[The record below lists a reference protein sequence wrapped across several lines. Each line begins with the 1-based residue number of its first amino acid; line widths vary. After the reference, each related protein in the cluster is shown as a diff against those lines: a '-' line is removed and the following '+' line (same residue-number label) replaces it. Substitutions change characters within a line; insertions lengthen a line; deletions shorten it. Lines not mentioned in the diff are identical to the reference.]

1 MILFSFFLIDF
12 EKLFI
17 MSQKG
22 RKKQTTNQYQGNN
35 QQPNV
40 PPQPYGQANPGMMPP
55 QPYGQANPGMTQPYG
70 QANPGM
76 MPPQPYGQVNPG
88 MQQCKYF
95 FCLPSL
101 NVTRMS

>member
-1 MILFSFFLIDF
+1 
-12 EKLFI
+12 

-22 RKKQTTNQYQGNN
+22 RKKQTTNQHQGYN

-40 PPQPYGQANPGMMPP
+40 PPQPYGQANPGMVPP
-55 QPYGQANPGMTQPYG
+55 QYGQS
-70 QANPGM
+70 NPGM
-76 MPPQPYGQVNPG
+76 MAPV
-88 MQQCKYF
+88 QQCKYF

>member
-1 MILFSFFLIDF
+1 
-12 EKLFI
+12 

-22 RKKQTTNQYQGNN
+22 RKKQTTNQHQGYN

-40 PPQPYGQANPGMMPP
+40 PPQPYGQANPGMVPP
-55 QPYGQANPGMTQPYG
+55 QYGQANPGMVPPQYG
-70 QANPGM
+70 QSNPGM
-76 MPPQPYGQVNPG
+76 MAPV
-88 MQQCKYF
+88 QQCKYF

>member
-1 MILFSFFLIDF
+1 
-12 EKLFI
+12 
-17 MSQKG
+17 MSQWG
-22 RKKQTTNQYQGNN
+22 RQKQTTNQHQWYN

-40 PPQPYGQANPGMMPP
+40 PPQPYGQANPGRMPP
-55 QPYGQANPGMTQPYG
+55 QPYG

-76 MPPQPYGQVNPG
+76 MPPQYGQANPGMMPQPYGQVNPG
-88 MQQCKYF
+88 MQQQCRYF

>member
-22 RKKQTTNQYQGNN
+22 RKKQTTNQHQGNN

-40 PPQPYGQANPGMMPP
+40 PPQPHGQANPGMMPP
-55 QPYGQANPGMTQPYG
+55 QYG

-76 MPPQPYGQVNPG
+76 MPQPYGQVNPG
-88 MQQCKYF
+88 MQQQCKYF

>member
-1 MILFSFFLIDF
+1 MILFSLFFLIDF

-17 MSQKG
+17 MNQKG
-22 RKKQTTNQYQGNN
+22 RKKQTTNQHQGYN

-40 PPQPYGQANPGMMPP
+40 PRQPYGQANPGMMP
-55 QPYGQANPGMTQPYG
+55 QQPYG

-76 MPPQPYGQVNPG
+76 MPQQLYGQANPG
-88 MQQCKYF
+88 MMQPVQQCKYF
-95 FCLPSL
+95 FCMPSL

>member
-22 RKKQTTNQYQGNN
+22 RKKQTTNQHQGNN

-40 PPQPYGQANPGMMPP
+40 PPQPHGQANPGMM
-55 QPYGQANPGMTQPYG
+55 
-70 QANPGM
+70 
-76 MPPQPYGQVNPG
+76 PQPYGQVNPG
-88 MQQCKYF
+88 QQCKYF

>member
-1 MILFSFFLIDF
+1 
-12 EKLFI
+12 
-17 MSQKG
+17 MSQRG
-22 RKKQTTNQYQGNN
+22 RQKQTTNQHQLYN

-55 QPYGQANPGMTQPYG
+55 Q
-70 QANPGM
+70 
-76 MPPQPYGQVNPG
+76 YGQVNPG
-88 MQQCKYF
+88 MPQQCKYF